1 MLFAID
7 RNRCPPS
14 NGMPVRHHLNTQYGR
29 RQPQGAILDAIKT
42 AVRTAIVLAG
52 HIALAGV
59 LVTAIWGSRTLH
71 DVT

>member
-1 MLFAID
+1 MECLSAITGI
-7 RNRCPPS
+7 PS
-14 NGMPVRHHLNTQYGR
+14 MAGDNSKEPFWTPLR
-29 RQPQGAILDAIKT
+29 RPF
-42 AVRTAIVLAG
+42 RTAIVLAG